1 MINKAIKIDYYEVYR
16 RRKENNNKY
25 VEEKVDISAIFEIL
39 KDATVQE
46 RTFKY
51 GGETIRF
58 QKIKY
63 DTENKIWEVQILRS
77 RNIIAPG
84 IADNSGNYTITT
96 LTDDKYYAESISL
109 LYSGEKSLLAFQ
121 INHNYMTRTV
131 LEEILNKFQEDLTEK
146 ILLFPIIV
154 KDKAQKIKKAKF
166 YTKLHIIAKQNPI
179 ETMQSDT
186 LMGSILSSTKKY
198 EGSQVEITIGFG
210 RARKKKD
217 TLNTQQIKEEIE
229 FLSKNENIE
238 SLQIDYKS
246 EIDELTDTFNLI
258 KERLQDWIHIQRD
271 SNKKPIL
278 HEDVIERMKTK
289 IINKIEN
296 GII

>member
-25 VEEKVDISAIFEIL
+25 IEEKVDISAIFEIL

-58 QKIKY
+58 QEIKY
-63 DTENKIWEVQILRS
+63 DSENKIWEVQILRS

-109 LYSGEKSLLAFQ
+109 LYSAEKSLLAFQ

-154 KDKAQKIKKAKF
+154 NDKVQKIKKAKF
-166 YTKLHIIAKQNPI
+166 YTKLHIVAKQNSSEI
-179 ETMQSDT
+179 MQAGT
-186 LMGSILSSTKKY
+186 LMGAILNSTQKY

-210 RARKKKD
+210 RTRKKKD
-217 TLNTQQIKEEIE
+217 TLNTQQVKEEIE
-229 FLSKNENIE
+229 YLSKNENIE
-238 SLQIDYKS
+238 LLQIDYKS
-246 EIDELTDTFNLI
+246 DIDELTDTFNLI
-258 KERLQDWIHIQRD
+258 KERLHDWIYIQKAND
-271 SNKKPIL
+271 KKPIL
-278 HEDVIERMKTK
+278 HEDIVKKMKMK
-289 IINKIEN
+289 IINKIKN
-296 GII
+296 GTI